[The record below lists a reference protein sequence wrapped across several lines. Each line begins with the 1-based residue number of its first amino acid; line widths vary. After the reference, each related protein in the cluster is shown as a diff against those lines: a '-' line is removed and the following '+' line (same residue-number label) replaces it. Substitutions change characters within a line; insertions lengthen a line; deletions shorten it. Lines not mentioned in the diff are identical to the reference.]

1 MTIETIY
8 KKIFPDRVY
17 LKEYEDKILEEI
29 YEYID
34 KSVDKQEQVV
44 YTDIH
49 KALQNA
55 NEMITIGEGCIAQL
69 YIETAIHKLSLLEE
83 V

>member
-29 YEYID
+29 YEYVID
-34 KSVDKQEQVV
+34 KPEKVV
-44 YTDIH
+44 YNDIH

-55 NEMITIGEGCIAQL
+55 NE
-69 YIETAIHKLSLLEE
+69 
-83 V
+83 

>member
-17 LKEYEDKILEEI
+17 LQEYEDKILEEI
-29 YEYID
+29 YEYVID
-34 KSVDKQEQVV
+34 KSEKVV
-44 YTDIH
+44 YDDIH
-49 KALQNA
+49 KALQIA
-55 NEMITIGEGCIAQL
+55 NKMITDGEGRIAQS

>member
-1 MTIETIY
+1 MTIERIY

-29 YEYID
+29 YEYVI
-34 KSVDKQEQVV
+34 DKQEQVV

-49 KALQNA
+49 KALQIA
-55 NEMITIGEGCIAQL
+55 NKMITDGEGCIAQS

>member
-29 YEYID
+29 YEYVI
-34 KSVDKQEQVV
+34 DKQEQVV

-55 NEMITIGEGCIAQL
+55 NEMITEGEGCIAQS

>member
-17 LKEYEDKILEEI
+17 LQEYEDKILEEI
-29 YEYID
+29 YEYVI
-34 KSVDKQEQVV
+34 DKQEQVV

-55 NEMITIGEGCIAQL
+55 NKMITDGEGCIAQS

>member
-29 YEYID
+29 YEYVI
-34 KSVDKQEQVV
+34 DKQEQVV

-55 NEMITIGEGCIAQL
+55 NDMITIGEGCIAQS

>member
-1 MTIETIY
+1 M
-8 KKIFPDRVY
+8 
-17 LKEYEDKILEEI
+17 
-29 YEYID
+29 
-34 KSVDKQEQVV
+34 

-49 KALQNA
+49 KALQIA
-55 NEMITIGEGCIAQL
+55 NKIITDGEGYIAQL

>member
-29 YEYID
+29 YEYVI
-34 KSVDKQEQVV
+34 DKQEQVV

-55 NEMITIGEGCIAQL
+55 NKMITDGEGCIAQS

>member
-17 LKEYEDKILEEI
+17 LQEYEDKILEEI
-29 YEYID
+29 YEYVI
-34 KSVDKQEQVV
+34 DKQEQVV

-55 NEMITIGEGCIAQL
+55 NEMITDGEGCIAQS

>member
-1 MTIETIY
+1 VTIETIY

-55 NEMITIGEGCIAQL
+55 NKMITDGEGCIAQS

>member
-1 MTIETIY
+1 MTIEQIY

-17 LKEYEDKILEEI
+17 LKEYENKILEEI
-29 YEYID
+29 YEYVID
-34 KSVDKQEQVV
+34 KSEQVV

-49 KALQNA
+49 KALQTA

>member
-17 LKEYEDKILEEI
+17 LQEYEDKILEEI
-29 YEYID
+29 YEYVID
-34 KSVDKQEQVV
+34 KPEKVV
-44 YTDIH
+44 YDDIH
-49 KALQNA
+49 KALQIA
-55 NEMITIGEGCIAQL
+55 NKMITDGEGRIAQS

>member
-8 KKIFPDRVY
+8 KKIFPNRVY
-17 LKEYEDKILEEI
+17 LQEYEDKILEEI
-29 YEYID
+29 YEYVI
-34 KSVDKQEQVV
+34 DKQEQVV

>member
-1 MTIETIY
+1 VTIETIY

-17 LKEYEDKILEEI
+17 LQEYEDKILEEI
-29 YEYID
+29 YEYVI
-34 KSVDKQEQVV
+34 DKQEQVV

-55 NEMITIGEGCIAQL
+55 NKMITDGEGCIAQS

>member
-1 MTIETIY
+1 VTIETIY

-49 KALQNA
+49 KALQIA
-55 NEMITIGEGCIAQL
+55 NKMITDGEGRIAQS
-69 YIETAIHKLSLLEE
+69 YIETAIHKLLLLEE

>member
-17 LKEYEDKILEEI
+17 LQEYEDKILEEI
-29 YEYID
+29 YEYVID
-34 KSVDKQEQVV
+34 KPEQVV

-49 KALQNA
+49 KALQIA
-55 NEMITIGEGCIAQL
+55 NKMITDGEGRIAQS

>member
-17 LKEYEDKILEEI
+17 LQEYEDKILEEI
-29 YEYID
+29 YEYVI
-34 KSVDKQEQVV
+34 DKQEQVV

-49 KALQNA
+49 KALQIA
-55 NEMITIGEGCIAQL
+55 NKMITEGEGSIAQS

>member
-17 LKEYEDKILEEI
+17 LQEYEDKILEEI
-29 YEYID
+29 YEYVID
-34 KSVDKQEQVV
+34 KPEQVV

-55 NEMITIGEGCIAQL
+55 NEMITDGEGYIAQL
-69 YIETAIHKLSLLEE
+69 YIETAIHKLLLLEE